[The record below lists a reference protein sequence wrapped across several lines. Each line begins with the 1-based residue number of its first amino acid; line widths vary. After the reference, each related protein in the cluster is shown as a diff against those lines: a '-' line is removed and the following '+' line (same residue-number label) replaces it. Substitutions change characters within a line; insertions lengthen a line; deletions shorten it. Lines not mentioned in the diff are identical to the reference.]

1 MNYEVSQR
9 HYFRE
14 NGQTLL
20 PGQSIELTEEQA
32 AEHNRNEP
40 GLLKPARVTTQG
52 HPEVVRI
59 LYGTAQSLGAGM
71 AAEDASDQLVRLP
84 SHTGLTAGDCDTI
97 AATLVAAAAQRER
110 V

>member
-20 PGQSIELTEEQA
+20 PGQTIELTEEQA
-32 AEHNRNEP
+32 AEHNRSEP

-52 HPEVVRI
+52 HPESVRI
-59 LYGTAQSLGAGM
+59 E
-71 AAEDASDQLVRLP
+71 AETPRKTTSVPVRRRRK
-84 SHTGLTAGDCDTI
+84 S
-97 AATLVAAAAQRER
+97 
-110 V
+110 